1 MQMTIKEIMQIVG
14 QLYVENIA
22 LNAQVQSLTA
32 QLVEFQ
38 EQIETA
44 AKGHIPPS
52 E

>member
-32 QLVEFQ
+32 QLVELQ
-38 EQIETA
+38 EQMETV
-44 AKGHIPPS
+44 AKRHIPPS